1 MAEKVFGFSK
11 VVDPSWRVYYQ
22 LTQINTVEALDNLL
36 KDLPNLD
43 QIDKQIREKFGPEIS
58 ELVKEIQCTIL
69 AQQLSLSSQVIQ
81 VAVVQANVSLP
92 QSSTSDLDSPQ
103 PFEGAQVTKD
113 QAELAG
119 AIGAI
124 GAIGATAPS
133 LPPHGKIEPCR
144 AEKVRASSGNQP
156 YLDSALGSLS
166 ISLAN
171 SEPDFSNALQ
181 RASSP
186 WISLTG
192 QRLAHDSLDVSTAG
206 STFDLNTSGQPSD
219 NLDVFQD

>member
-11 VVDPSWRVYYQ
+11 VVGPSWRVYYQ

-36 KDLPNLD
+36 KDLPDLD

-58 ELVKEIQCTIL
+58 ALVKDIQCTIL
-69 AQQLSLSSQVIQ
+69 AQQLSSSSQVVQ
-81 VAVVQANVSLP
+81 AAVAQANVALP

-103 PFEGAQVTKD
+103 PSQGAQAAKD
-113 QAELAG
+113 QAEPA
-119 AIGAI
+119 

-133 LPPHGKIEPCR
+133 LPPHGKVELSR
-144 AEKVRASSGNQP
+144 AEKVRASSGNQT
-156 YLDSALGSLS
+156 YQDSALGSLS
-166 ISLAN
+166 ISQAN
-171 SEPDFSNALQ
+171 SEPDFSNALLS
-181 RASSP
+181 ASSP
-186 WISLTG
+186 WMILTG

-219 NLDVFQD
+219 NVDAFQD

>member
-11 VVDPSWRVYYQ
+11 VVGPSWRVYYQ

-36 KDLPNLD
+36 KDLPHLD

-58 ELVKEIQCTIL
+58 ALVKDIQCTIL
-69 AQQLSLSSQVIQ
+69 AQQLSSSSQ
-81 VAVVQANVSLP
+81 VVQANVALP
-92 QSSTSDLDSPQ
+92 QSSISDLDSPQ
-103 PFEGAQVTKD
+103 PSQGAQAAKD
-113 QAELAG
+113 QAEPA
-119 AIGAI
+119 

-133 LPPHGKIEPCR
+133 LPPHGKVELSR
-144 AEKVRASSGNQP
+144 AEKVRASSGNQT
-156 YLDSALGSLS
+156 YQDSALGSLS
-166 ISLAN
+166 ISQAN
-171 SEPDFSNALQ
+171 SEPDFSNALL

-186 WISLTG
+186 WMILTG

-219 NLDVFQD
+219 NVDVFQD